1 LLVAIIYFSIPKFES
16 AIERD
21 KEIRSKA
28 MTENLHFQVMYN
40 NGYYLDMYQKGTTDF
55 QKITNENEFIILMNR
70 KKKF

>member
-1 LLVAIIYFSIPKFES
+1 
-16 AIERD
+16 
-21 KEIRSKA
+21 
-28 MTENLHFQVMYN
+28 MTENLNFQVMYN